1 MRLPALYDGQRAV
14 IFRWGMLLAAAAC
27 ALAPLSG
34 ASSATPR
41 NGVAGARIRI
51 GRLAPLGVPSPIA
64 LKRDPFIPRAAEL
77 PSGTVVEAVLLGESP
92 HALISV
98 GAQTA
103 IVGVGDAVA
112 GIRIQSIDARG
123 VRLADGTRLWLRGA
137 AP

>member
-1 MRLPALYDGQRAV
+1 M
-14 IFRWGMLLAAAAC
+14 
-27 ALAPLSG
+27 
-34 ASSATPR
+34 
-41 NGVAGARIRI
+41 AGARIRI